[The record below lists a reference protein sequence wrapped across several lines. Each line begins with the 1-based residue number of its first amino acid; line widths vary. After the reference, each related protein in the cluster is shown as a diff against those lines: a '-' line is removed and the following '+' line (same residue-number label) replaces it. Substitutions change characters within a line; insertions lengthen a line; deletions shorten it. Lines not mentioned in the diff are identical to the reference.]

1 MIAGCAIAHPALSF
15 ACDGG
20 ERAAGK
26 GDNVLR
32 IASYNVG
39 AFGKTEESSI
49 DLIAGMMKEI
59 EPDIIA
65 MQELDS
71 CAIRS
76 GEDIFQLKEFAKKMG
91 DWHYRFAR
99 AIPFEGGGYGP
110 GVAISPEFNPTSSFS
125 VSLPQGQGAEARAL
139 AVIETE
145 EFAVVSVHL
154 DHVSDQARLEQ
165 MKIATGILKGKYGR
179 SGKPVFLCGDLNC
192 TPESGTIAELRKDW
206 TILSPQTGT
215 YPSDSP
221 HECIDYIAIL
231 NNGAKY
237 ETVKAEVCRSFLSGD
252 AAAASDHLPV
262 FVEVRLLPSTSPA
275 KAGTMQMMRAR
286 QTR

>member
-1 MIAGCAIAHPALSF
+1 MIAGCAVVHPALSF
-15 ACDGG
+15 ALDGSERDTDKG
-20 ERAAGK
+20 EK
-26 GDNVLR
+26 VLR

-39 AFGKTEESSI
+39 VFGKTEESSI
-49 DLIAGMMKEI
+49 DLIAGM
-59 EPDIIA
+59 
-65 MQELDS
+65 
-71 CAIRS
+71 R
-76 GEDIFQLKEFAKKMG
+76 

-99 AIPFEGGGYGP
+99 AIPFEGGGYGT
-110 GVAISPEFNPTSSFS
+110 GMAISPVFNPTSSFS

-145 EFAVVSVHL
+145 EFAVASVHL

-165 MKIATGILKGKYGR
+165 MKTVTGTLKERYGR
-179 SGKPVFLCGDLNC
+179 SGKPVFLCGDFNS
-192 TPESGTIAELRKDW
+192 TPESETITELKKDW
-206 TILSPQTGT
+206 TILSPLDATI
-215 YPSDSP
+215 PSTSP
-221 HECIDYIAIL
+221 KECIDYIAIL

-237 ETVKAEVCRSFLSGD
+237 ETVKAEVCRSFLSGN
-252 AAAASDHLPV
+252 AATASDHLPV